1 MSKPPP
7 LPETGL
13 PTMAPPPDDE
23 EVGDFLPTTP
33 PPSHH
38 PTRPPLW
45 HDIVLFVCLGGG
57 GLSAWDHLLSALT
70 HLANLLP

>member
-23 EVGDFLPTTP
+23 EVGDFLPTTTP
-33 PPSHH
+33 DPE
-38 PTRPPLW
+38 PLW
-45 HDIVLFVCLGGG
+45 QKVAIFACLAGG
-57 GLSAWDHLLSALT
+57 GLSAWDHLLTALT